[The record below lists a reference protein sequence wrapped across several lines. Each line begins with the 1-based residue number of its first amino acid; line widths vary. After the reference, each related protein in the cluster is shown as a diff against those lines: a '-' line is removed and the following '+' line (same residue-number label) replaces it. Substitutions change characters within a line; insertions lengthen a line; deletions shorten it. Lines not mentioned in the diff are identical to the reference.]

1 MKRYLGMLK
10 KLLNVAIATSI
21 VISGQ
26 TVAVADQYNVNAVV
40 PYPIPT
46 QRAVFTNQND
56 VNVLVAQQTLTG
68 SCQEIAPSAVVSI
81 WSKGV
86 LMGSTVC
93 NSGLFSVPIM
103 LAEGT
108 NILVARTM
116 NGNGVYGPDSHPLLL
131 KLELPPKNVIP
142 LPGGV
147 NEPTT
152 PAQQITATN
161 AGGASALTVTTP
173 QPFSL
178 LDSTN
183 NVSLKVTLK
192 GGQQPYVLNIK
203 WGDGATESHTLDEP
217 GDYNFVHAY
226 QSTKAYQVYVKVR
239 DVLGAYTE
247 YAYAVISGKTA
258 TNTSGGGSTS
268 DAATQKGPWKLAGLV
283 WYCWLAIIVAV
294 IFLLMSYI
302 MGYVKGR
309 ERTQA
314 ERERLRSS
322 KKRRRRLK
330 K

>member
-1 MKRYLGMLK
+1 MKRYSEGLK
-10 KLLNVAIATSI
+10 KLISLATAAVII
-21 VISGQ
+21 VGAHMTAS
-26 TVAVADQYNVNAVV
+26 ADQYNVNAVV

-56 VNVLVAQQTLTG
+56 VKVLVAQQTLAG
-68 SCQEIAPSAVVSI
+68 SCQAITPSAVVSI
-81 WSKGV
+81 WSKGI

-131 KLELPPKNVIP
+131 KLELPPKNVVP

-173 QPFSL
+173 QPFSI

-203 WGDGATESHTLDEP
+203 WGDGATESHALDEP
-217 GDYNFVHAY
+217 GDYDFVHAY

-247 YAYAVISGKTA
+247 YAYAVISGKST

-268 DAATQKGPWKLAGLV
+268 AAAAQKGPWRLAGLV

-294 IFLLMSYI
+294 VFLLMSYI

-309 ERTQA
+309 ERTQ
-314 ERERLRSS
+314 EETERLRST
-322 KKRRRRLK
+322 KKRSRRHKR
-330 K
+330 